1 MGKQIKQWLSLILTM
16 ALATGV
22 LLHGLTP
29 AVFGQAVKGALI
41 GTITDSSG
49 AAVNGVS
56 VTITDTRTNLSFT
69 SKTNEDGNYTFSS
82 IQDGVY
88 RVEAT
93 LQGFKKAI
101 QEDIQVKVNTT
112 VRVDLTLQIGS
123 VTEIVSVEA

>member
-1 MGKQIKQWLSLILTM
+1 MGKRIKQWLSLILTM
-16 ALATGV
+16 V
-22 LLHGLTP
+22 LTISVFLHSFTTP
-29 AVFGQAVKGALI
+29 AFSQAVKGALI

-88 RVEAT
+88 RIEAT

-101 QEDIQVKVNTT
+101 QE
-112 VRVDLTLQIGS
+112 
-123 VTEIVSVEA
+123 